1 MTYQYTL
8 SEKVDGIAT
17 ITLNR
22 PQVLNALS
30 TASLNELREAVLA
43 AGRDP
48 EVAVVILTGA
58 GKAFAAGAD
67 LQSLGTQKLENGRV
81 GAVIDEAA
89 IGAIEAIQSV
99 SKAVIAAVNGHCYT
113 GALEIVL
120 GCDIIIASDEAKFGD
135 THVRWGLRPSWGMS
149 QRLPRAVGYY
159 KAKELSFTAA
169 IFDASEAK
177 NIGLVSKIV
186 PSEKLLDAA
195 RQIAHQIMANSLEAV
210 AAYKQLY
217 NITMLETLEKGLRY
231 EGLSEF
237 PIRDTQSRIDRFKQ
251 KAK

>member
-1 MTYQYTL
+1 MTYQYIL
-8 SEKVDGIAT
+8 SAKQDGIGV

-30 TASLNELREAVLA
+30 PDSLDELREGILE

-48 EVAVVILTGA
+48 EVQVVILTGA

-81 GAVIDEAA
+81 GALIDTAA
-89 IGAIEAIQSV
+89 VGVIEAIQALPKV
-99 SKAVIAAVNGHCYT
+99 VIAAVNGHCYT

-120 GCDIIIASDEAKFGD
+120 ACDIILAADEAKFGD

-159 KAKELSFTAA
+159 KARELSFTAA
-169 IFDASEAK
+169 IIDAAEALQ
-177 NIGLVSKIV
+177 IGLVSRLA
-186 PSEKLLDAA
+186 PAEKLIETA
-195 RQIAHQIMANSLEAV
+195 RQMAQQIRLNSLEAV

-217 NITMLETLEKGLRY
+217 NATQLETMEKGLRY
-231 EGLSEF
+231 EALSEF
-237 PIRDTQSRIDRFKQ
+237 TISDTQSRIESFK
-251 KAK
+251 KKGN

>member
-1 MTYQYTL
+1 MSYQYL
-8 SEKVDGIAT
+8 LYQKESGIAT

-30 TASLNELREAVLA
+30 PESLDELREAVLA

-48 EVAVVILTGA
+48 QVGVVILTGA

-81 GAVIDEAA
+81 GAVIDKAA
-89 IGAIEAIQSV
+89 NGAIEAIQAIPR
-99 SKAVIAAVNGHCYT
+99 AVIAAVNGHCYT

-120 GCDIIIASDEAKFGD
+120 ACDIIIASEEAKFGD

-169 IFDASEAK
+169 VIDSVEA
-177 NIGLVSKIV
+177 NRIGLVSKIV
-186 PSEKLLDAA
+186 SAEKLMDTARKIA
-195 RQIAHQIMANSLEAV
+195 RQILANSPEAV

-217 NITMLETLEKGLRY
+217 NTTMLETMEKGLRY
-231 EGLSEF
+231 ESLSEF
-237 PIRDTQSRIDRFKQ
+237 VISDTQTRIDGFK
-251 KAK
+251 KKGK